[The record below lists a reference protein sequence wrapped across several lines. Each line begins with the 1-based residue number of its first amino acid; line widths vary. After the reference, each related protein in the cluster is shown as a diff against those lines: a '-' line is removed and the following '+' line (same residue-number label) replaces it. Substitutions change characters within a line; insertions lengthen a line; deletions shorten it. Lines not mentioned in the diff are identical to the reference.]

1 MQVITSRGEVE
12 ARTVILY
19 EEALQY
25 LEPAAKDLER
35 LMANMMTVAECWAR
49 VDAELS
55 HMDAQAKKLRDD
67 HMLRTEIRSLIRNW
81 KKVEK
86 DFKQYINA
94 VRVVHA

>member
-1 MQVITSRGEVE
+1 MV
-12 ARTVILY
+12 Y
-19 EEALQY
+19 EQALKY
-25 LEPAAKDLER
+25 LEPAAKDLKR
-35 LMANMMTVAECWAR
+35 LMAEMMTVAECWAR
-49 VDAELS
+49 VDAELN

-94 VRVVHA
+94 VRAVRA